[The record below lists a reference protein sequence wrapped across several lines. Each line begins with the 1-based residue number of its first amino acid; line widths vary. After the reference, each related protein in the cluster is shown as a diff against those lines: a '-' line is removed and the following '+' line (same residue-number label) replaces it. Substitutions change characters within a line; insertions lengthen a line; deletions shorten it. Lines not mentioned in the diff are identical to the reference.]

1 MEFALYLYIH
11 RWRKGTV
18 VVRITTNF
26 YIRPRPIDIPRLWRG
41 PHISVPLAHHYRC
54 ASVLT
59 SYLYFHP
66 HNHLLTLSQSPIHH
80 HLLTL
85 SQSHYHL
92 SPFHTHP
99 FITIH
104 SPTHHHSPSHTPPP
118 PYTSV
123 DYWSF
128 LLPNFKRLYTYNI
141 THIYSIFFNC
151 F

>member
-1 MEFALYLYIH
+1 MLSLLRLRTTHLGIFFGFLHSNCVRLILSLCFFFFNRLDAKNRTTLLFDILMFYVQNPYMEFALYLYIH

-26 YIRPRPIDIPRLWRG
+26 YIRPRHIDIPRLWRG
-41 PHISVPLAHHYRC
+41 PNISVPLAHHYRC

-59 SYLYFHP
+59 SYF
-66 HNHLLTLSQSPIHH
+66 SI
-80 HLLTL
+80 
-85 SQSHYHL
+85 
-92 SPFHTHP
+92 
-99 FITIH
+99 
-104 SPTHHHSPSHTPPP
+104 
-118 PYTSV
+118 
-123 DYWSF
+123 